1 MKLGTLR
8 DGGRDG
14 RLVVVSGDVTL
25 ASDARHLARTLQRAL
40 DDWDRAG
47 PALELIARGVASDAQ
62 PVLRFH
68 EREALA
74 PLPRAYQWIE
84 DDGGAPR
91 WRLAGGF
98 HAPRSG
104 IPAGEVA
111 AGVAVLI
118 GDVGLGADPAE
129 AAAAIRLVAL
139 VVEAAPEGGAAFS
152 PVAVT
157 PDELGAAWDGARLVA
172 PLSVAVNGRALEV
185 GAPATDF
192 VALIVRAARERAL
205 PAGTVVGSQ
214 PVGHWRLGAGDSC
227 RVELRDG
234 ADHSILGA
242 IERKVEAADVAA
254 A

>member
-139 VVEAAPEGGAAFS
+139 VVEAAPEGGAAFCFTI
-152 PVAVT
+152 PK
-157 PDELGAAWDGARLVA
+157 
-172 PLSVAVNGRALEV
+172 
-185 GAPATDF
+185 
-192 VALIVRAARERAL
+192 
-205 PAGTVVGSQ
+205 AGQ
-214 PVGHWRLGAGDSC
+214 A
-227 RVELRDG
+227 
-234 ADHSILGA
+234 
-242 IERKVEAADVAA
+242 
-254 A
+254 